1 MAEGARQCLGYG
13 IDMDFYFVELC
24 YALLAGLAL
33 VVHAT
38 LFLAGFVAI
47 IALARRVAK
56 FVIVDLSPGK
66 RKLVLVAF
74 ITIDI
79 VLVVAAIAAAVSQLR

>member
-1 MAEGARQCLGYG
+1 
-13 IDMDFYFVELC
+13 MDFYFVELG

-47 IALARRVAK
+47 IALTRRVAK
-56 FVIVDLSPGK
+56 FVLVDLSPGK
-66 RKLVLVAF
+66 RKLALAAF
-74 ITIDI
+74 IAVDI
-79 VLVVAAIAAAVSQLR
+79 VLVIAGIVATVSLLH